1 MGVWHGKTG
10 RRLTG
15 ARVKKS
21 RGKKKYEM
29 GHSPTETIIGET
41 KRRPLDSKAI
51 HHKKIPILRVK
62 EVNVTDAKK
71 NQTFR
76 VEIQEVEKNPANLDY
91 QRRKVITR
99 GTIIKTARGRAK
111 VTSRPGQ
118 DGAVNAVLI

>member
-10 RRLTG
+10 RRVTG

-29 GHSPTETIIGET
+29 GHSPTETVIGEV
-41 KRRPLDSKAI
+41 KRRTVNSKGI
-51 HHKKIPILRVK
+51 HHKKRPALRVK
-62 EVNVTDAKK
+62 DVNVTDTKK

-99 GTIIKTARGRAK
+99 GTIIKTAKGRAK

-118 DGAVNAVLI
+118 DGIMNAVLI

>member
-1 MGVWHGKTG
+1 
-10 RRLTG
+10 
-15 ARVKKS
+15 
-21 RGKKKYEM
+21 
-29 GHSPTETIIGET
+29 
-41 KRRPLDSKAI
+41 
-51 HHKKIPILRVK
+51 
-62 EVNVTDAKK
+62 VTDAKK

-99 GTIIKTARGRAK
+99 GTIIKTPRGRAK